1 MKKYLGLLT
10 VVALLIICIAAG
22 TKWMGQRVDQK
33 KIQQDTPNSKVDVSE
48 PTKEPPKYTIVLDA
62 GHGGFDPGKVVGN
75 GAKEKDINLA
85 IVQKLKTLL
94 EQENIRVVLTRE
106 TDVALYE
113 ETDSNKKASDLK
125 NRVKKIEEAKA
136 DFAISIHQNSFTD
149 GSSHGAQVFYYE
161 TSEEGKKF
169 AELMQETI
177 KSSVADG
184 NHRVA
189 KANASYYLLKK
200 TSGLLIIVECGFL
213 SNASEA
219 DLLITEE
226 YQQKMAEAVRDGI
239 LAYLK
244 QADAEQE

>member
-62 GHGGFDPGKVVGN
+62 GHGGFDPGKVGVN

-106 TDVALYE
+106 TDVALFKE
-113 ETDSNKKASDLK
+113 SCEK
-125 NRVKKIEEAKA
+125 N
-136 DFAISIHQNSFTD
+136 
-149 GSSHGAQVFYYE
+149 
-161 TSEEGKKF
+161 
-169 AELMQETI
+169 
-177 KSSVADG
+177 
-184 NHRVA
+184 
-189 KANASYYLLKK
+189 
-200 TSGLLIIVECGFL
+200 
-213 SNASEA
+213 
-219 DLLITEE
+219 
-226 YQQKMAEAVRDGI
+226 
-239 LAYLK
+239 
-244 QADAEQE
+244 